1 MSPRRTIKSGK
12 KRKRRKTTAST
23 PKVPADQY
31 DSPWKEVSSRFF
43 PQIVEFFAPDVYAAI
58 DWSAGYELLEQ
69 ELRVVLRDA
78 ETGPRR
84 VDKVV
89 KVRLLSG
96 NDVYLVFHVEIQVTR
111 ESGFPQRMFV
121 YYYRLYDLYP
131 ERVLSLA
138 ILADH
143 EPGWKPDRYKHELLG
158 VVDVSFGYQVVKL
171 WEYQDRWE
179 ELEKNPSP
187 VAAVVMAHL
196 KTKATRGNVR
206 ERLRWK
212 VELVRRLY
220 ARGYPREDVLEL
232 FRFIDWVLA
241 LPEAEMVSFRR
252 QVSDLEQESKMKY
265 VTSIE
270 RLSRKEGREEGL
282 KEIVLSLFEERF
294 GPLDPAVRKVIEKAS
309 PEQILGWAKRIL
321 SASSLDEVL
330 AT

>member
-1 MSPRRTIKSGK
+1 M
-12 KRKRRKTTAST
+12 
-23 PKVPADQY
+23 
-31 DSPWKEVSSRFF
+31 
-43 PQIVEFFAPDVYAAI
+43 
-58 DWSAGYELLEQ
+58 
-69 ELRVVLRDA
+69 VVRDA

-84 VDKVV
+84 VDKIV

-96 NDVYLVFHVEIQVTR
+96 KDVYLVFHVEIQVTR

-121 YYYRLYDLYP
+121 YYYRLYDIYP

-143 EPGWKPDRYKHELLG
+143 EPGWKPDRYKHDLLG
-158 VVDVSFGYQVVKL
+158 VVDVSFGYQMVKL

-179 ELEKNPSP
+179 ELEKNPNP
-187 VAAVVMAHL
+187 VAVVVMAHL

-212 VELVRRLY
+212 VELVRQLY
-220 ARGYPREDVLEL
+220 ARGYPRVDVLEL

-270 RLSRKEGREEGL
+270 RLSRKEGREAGREEGL
-282 KEIVLSLFEERF
+282 KEIVLSQFEERF

-309 PEQILGWAKRIL
+309 PEQILRWAKRIL
-321 SASSLDEVL
+321 SASSLDEIF